1 MFSKCQLDRSGLEQ
15 VIMMGAGSMGID
27 ISKLLRRHTAVF

>member
-1 MFSKCQLDRSGLEQ
+1 MFSKCELDSSGLEQ

-27 ISKLLRRHTAVF
+27 IGKLFRFHTTVF